1 MNYIEA
7 ELSMYQNEICF
18 FLMQASEYQPAAGM
32 LNSFIPIRSAIGIR
46 EIYKVQFATLLNF
59 EFHE

>member
-18 FLMQASEYQPAAGM
+18 FSMQASEYQPAAGR
-32 LNSFIPIRSAIGIR
+32 LNLFIPIRSAIGIR
-46 EIYKVQFATLLNF
+46 ETYIPIKSGRYAF
-59 EFHE
+59 EL